1 MASAL
6 TFALA
11 KAQGPQ
17 RSLRMVHCGL
27 VPSLSHTQLEPEPL
41 PTQACTYA
49 RDPGNSFLRGVRLE
63 GGRET

>member
-17 RSLRMVHCGL
+17 RSLRMVH
-27 VPSLSHTQLEPEPL
+27 SLSHTQLEPEPL

-49 RDPGNSFLRGVRLE
+49 RDPGNSFLRGARLE